1 MRAVLCLAFL
11 CACTHSYPFFANT
24 REDPGVLGIPLL
36 PSVNTQEEPADDWND
51 PWDEPELNIT
61 DWVDEADGNITNP
74 WDEPE
79 NNTTNWWDEP
89 AANSSSSS
97 FPLFDT
103 NITVVPVP
111 VSFYQSFL
119 DLFATHNQ
127 SSTGYIFITYI
138 QMIPMIQC
146 PEIDRVVQLFNSK
159 IGEANP
165 LADLV
170 SKALEYAG
178 KPCNAT
184 ACTCD
189 TDSRR
194 KLAFKTLTIETRSNV
209 HKLRPAAKFPL
220 NYETVSIM

>member
-1 MRAVLCLAFL
+1 
-11 CACTHSYPFFANT
+11 
-24 REDPGVLGIPLL
+24 
-36 PSVNTQEEPADDWND
+36 
-51 PWDEPELNIT
+51 
-61 DWVDEADGNITNP
+61 
-74 WDEPE
+74 
-79 NNTTNWWDEP
+79 
-89 AANSSSSS
+89 
-97 FPLFDT
+97 
-103 NITVVPVP
+103 
-111 VSFYQSFL
+111 
-119 DLFATHNQ
+119 
-127 SSTGYIFITYI
+127 
-138 QMIPMIQC
+138 MIQC

-194 KLAFKTLTIETRSNV
+194 KLAFKTLKVETRSNV

-220 NYETVSIM
+220 SYETVSIM

>member
-1 MRAVLCLAFL
+1 MRAVPFLALLFV
-11 CACTHSYPFFANT
+11 CTHSYPFFANT
-24 REDPGVLGIPLL
+24 REEPGVIDVPL
-36 PSVNTQEEPADDWND
+36 VDTQEEPPDDWYD
-51 PWDEPELNIT
+51 PIANSSDWWDEP
-61 DWVDEADGNITNP
+61 D
-74 WDEPE
+74 
-79 NNTTNWWDEP
+79 NNLTNWWDEP
-89 AANSSSSS
+89 DNSTNPWDNQPATNLS
-97 FPLFDT
+97 FPPFANAT
-103 NITVVPVP
+103 IVPVAL
-111 VSFYQSFL
+111 SFFQSFL
-119 DLFATHNQ
+119 DLFATHNE

-165 LADLV
+165 LADLA

-194 KLAFKTLTIETRSNV
+194 KLAFKTLKVETRSNV

-220 NYETVSIM
+220 SYETVSIM